1 MSIRESITLRACAPA
16 FAFALG
22 TFFAASA
29 QTAEITVRLGHD
41 QPITSTYHGTVL
53 HFAERLAEETDGKV
67 DLKIF
72 PGGQLGGETAMLE
85 GLEAGNVEVSI
96 SAAANA
102 STYVPSLG
110 IFSVGYLFADK
121 DHFIRT
127 LEDPEF
133 EKLIDAKIEAADTGF
148 RRIATI
154 TAGLR
159 NVYSNKGPVTTI
171 ADLKGQ
177 KMRVMASPI
186 ESQVWGDLGALPLA
200 MPMGDVY
207 TGMQTGLLSAAENA
221 AGNYAGTKHF
231 EVAPYY
237 SMTGHQWLICFIFV
251 SDRTWNKLPA
261 DVQEAMLKAGA
272 ELPAYSVNFAVEND
286 AKELQKIVK
295 AHDVKVN
302 EVDAAP
308 FMKHLAPLQDS
319 VAEDLGMTPVLKRI
333 RALQ

>member
-1 MSIRESITLRACAPA
+1 MNIRESLTLRAFAPA
-16 FAFALG
+16 CALVLG
-22 TFFAASA
+22 AYLAVPA
-29 QTAEITVRLGHD
+29 QAAEITLRLGHD

-53 HFAERLAEETDGKV
+53 HFAEQLAEETDGKV
-67 DLKIF
+67 ELKIF
-72 PGGQLGGETAMLE
+72 PGGQLGSETAMLE
-85 GLEAGNVEVSI
+85 GLEAGNVEIAI

-102 STYVPSLG
+102 STYVEALG
-110 IFSVGYLFADK
+110 MFSVGYLFANK
-121 DHFIRT
+121 DHFVRT
-127 LEDPEF
+127 LQDPEF
-133 EKLIDAKIEAADTGF
+133 EKLIDAKIDAADTGF

-159 NVYSNKGPVTTI
+159 NVYSSKGPVRTI
-171 ADLKGQ
+171 ADLEGQ

-186 ESQVWGDLGALPLA
+186 ESQVWGNLGALPLA

-251 SDRTWNKLPA
+251 SDRTWDKLPA
-261 DVQEAMLKAGA
+261 DVQAAILKVGS
-272 ELPAYSVNFAVEND
+272 ELPAHAVDFAVEND
-286 AKELQKIVK
+286 AKELQKIVD
-295 AHDVKVN
+295 AHGVKVN
-302 EVDAAP
+302 DVDPAP

-319 VAEDLGMTPVLKRI
+319 VAEELEMTAVLARI